1 MDSILRV
8 ENDHILNGRGNP
20 HLDNML
26 YGNADALT
34 ASLK

>member
-8 ENDHILNGRGNP
+8 ENGLILNGRGNP

-26 YGNADALT
+26 YGYADALT